1 MKPSLR
7 IAANIS
13 TLFRELP
20 LLERF
25 EAARRRGFDAVEMQF
40 PYGET
45 AQALARAAQGAALRA
60 VLINAPVLAPA
71 HPLGIAG
78 RAELQGV
85 FRSHLP
91 QIAEYAAAL
100 GAKCVHVL
108 AGRVDSAAERDLC
121 LRVYEENLLCAAEF
135 LHPHG
140 IRVLIEPLNAADA
153 PGYLLDSFDLA
164 REVLAHCGDA
174 IGLQFDV
181 YHAAR
186 MGLDPI
192 AQLDRVRALV
202 HHVQFA
208 DAPGRHEPGTG
219 SVPFEALVKSILAGR
234 YEGWLGAEYLPLRST
249 EESLG
254 WLPLWRTWSG

>member
-1 MKPSLR
+1 MRPRLR
-7 IAANIS
+7 PRIRS
-13 TLFRELP
+13 GS
-20 LLERF
+20 
-25 EAARRRGFDAVEMQF
+25 RG
-40 PYGET
+40 
-45 AQALARAAQGAALRA
+45 
-60 VLINAPVLAPA
+60 AP
-71 HPLGIAG
+71 
-78 RAELQGV
+78 ELQGV

-108 AGRVDSAAERDLC
+108 GGRVDSAAERDLC

>member
-1 MKPSLR
+1 LKPPLR

-13 TLFRELP
+13 MLFRELP

-25 EAARRRGFDAVEMQF
+25 EAARRSGFDAVEMQS

-45 AQALARAAQGAALRA
+45 VQALARAAEGAALRA

-71 HPLGIAG
+71 HPFGIAG

-85 FRSHLP
+85 FCSHLP

-108 AGRVDSAAERDLC
+108 AGRVDSAAERETC
-121 LRVYEENLLCAAEF
+121 LRVYEENLLRAAQY
-135 LHPHG
+135 LRPHG

-153 PGYLLDSFDLA
+153 PGYLLGSFDLA
-164 REVLAHCGDA
+164 REVLARCGDA
-174 IGLQFDV
+174 VGLQFDV
-181 YHAAR
+181 YHATR
-186 MGLDPI
+186 MGLDLLGE
-192 AQLDRVRALV
+192 LDRARPLVR
-202 HHVQFA
+202 HMQFA

-219 SVPFEALVKSILAGR
+219 NVPFEALVKALLDAR
-234 YEGWLGAEYLPLRST
+234 YEGWIGAEYLPLRST

-254 WLPLWRTWSG
+254 WLPVWRAWSR

>member
-1 MKPSLR
+1 LKPSLR

-60 VLINAPVLAPA
+60 VLINAPA

-108 AGRVDSAAERDLC
+108 AGRVDSAAERGLC